1 MRRIVIFFMTIVIII
16 NTTAFAASLDS
27 LTDTQA
33 SAGLKQALTQGAT
46 NAVNQLGRSGG
57 FQNNPEVKI
66 PMPANLQKIEGIMR
80 TMGQGQVF
88 DELNT
93 AMNRAAE
100 ASVPAARTLLIN
112 AVRNMTLTDAKNVLT
127 GGDTAGTDYF
137 RKNSESKLQQ
147 TFLPIVSRYTQK
159 LGLAQQYNQ
168 LAGQAAQFGLVNQQ
182 DANIERYITQ
192 KTLDGLY
199 LTIANEEKSLRT
211 NPTLYTSNMA
221 SKYGSTLLKTVFGA
235 IQ

>member
-1 MRRIVIFFMTIVIII
+1 MRRIVIFFMMLVI
-16 NTTAFAASLDS
+16 NTAAFAAGVDNI
-27 LTDTQA
+27 TDTQA
-33 SAGLKQALTQGAT
+33 SSGLKQALIQGAT

-57 FQNNPEVKI
+57 FQDNPQIKI
-66 PMPANLQKIEGIMR
+66 PLPPSLQKVEGIMR
-80 TMGQGQVF
+80 TLGQGQAF
-88 DELNT
+88 DDLNL

-100 ASVPAARTLLIN
+100 ASVPAAKTLLIN
-112 AVRNMTLTDAKNVLT
+112 AVKNMTLTDAKNVLT
-127 GGDTAGTDYF
+127 GGDSAGTEYF
-137 RKNSESKLQQ
+137 RKNSEMKLQQ

-199 LTIANEEKSLRT
+199 LTIANEERSLRA
-211 NPTLYTSNMA
+211 NPVQYTSNMA
-221 SKYGSTLLKTVFGA
+221 SKYGSTILKTVFGA
-235 IQ
+235 IQQ

>member
-1 MRRIVIFFMTIVIII
+1 MRRIVIFFMTIVI
-16 NTTAFAASLDS
+16 NTTAFATSLDN

-57 FQNNPEVKI
+57 FQNNPQIKI
-66 PMPANLQKIEGIMR
+66 PLPANLQKVEGIMR
-80 TMGQGQVF
+80 TLGQGQAF

-100 ASVPAARTLLIN
+100 ASVPAAKTLLIN
-112 AVRNMTLTDAKNVLT
+112 AVRNMTLADAKSVLT

-137 RKNSESKLQQ
+137 RKNSESRLQQ
-147 TFLPIVSRYTQK
+147 IFLPIVSRYTQK

-168 LAGQAAQFGLVNQQ
+168 LAGQATQFGLLNEQ

-199 LTIANEEKSLRT
+199 MTIANEEKSLRA
-211 NPTLYTSNMA
+211 NPALYTSNMA